1 MNSLYLVY
9 FSEIGDNDNNNG
21 RFLDSRDKKS
31 VHIFSY
37 ISLSS
42 HVKQVVQRI

>member
-21 RFLDSRDKKS
+21 RFLDSRDKKKCAYLFI
-31 VHIFSY
+31 HIV
-37 ISLSS
+37 I
-42 HVKQVVQRI
+42 